1 MIHKRYLE
9 AFTFIA
15 IVIAVSSQDSPTD
28 NVDSDSDYIKF
39 LSKETLNDDYSS
51 KLERADAFIR
61 ELAKKRFKL
70 EEAIV
75 NERTF
80 SHYFKKRVAVAN
92 NLSNIVKQLKEE
104 VSKLQE
110 QNLND
115 IRSFSEQHPEYSK
128 VDAKNDAVKLEGKSE
143 EL

>member
-1 MIHKRYLE
+1 MIQWYLK
-9 AFTFIA
+9 AFAFMAILIA
-15 IVIAVSSQDSPTD
+15 ISSQENPTD

-39 LSKETLNDDYSS
+39 LSKETLNEDYSS

-80 SHYFKKRVAVAN
+80 SYYFKKRVAVAN

-104 VSKLQE
+104 VIKLQE
-110 QNLND
+110 QNLKD
-115 IRSFSEQHPEYSK
+115 IRSFIEQHPEFSK
-128 VDAKNDAVKLEGKSE
+128 VDPDKTEEKL
-143 EL
+143 